1 VAEIAKEGIYERN
14 IHMMRSMF
22 AGVSGIRAHQTM
34 MDVIG
39 NNVANVNT
47 VGFKASRV
55 LFSDAL
61 SQLVRGASGGTG
73 EATGGV
79 NPQQV
84 GLGTKVAGIEMLF
97 TQGGS
102 QLTGNA
108 TDVSIQGDGFFAVRG
123 GTETLYTRAG
133 AFSFDHDGA
142 LVDGSGAIVQGWLTA
157 PNGTIDRNA
166 PVNDIRV
173 RIGQAIDPSPTTSLS
188 IRGNLSATTAVGDP
202 PVTTALDVVDGQ
214 GNNHR
219 LTFSFAKTAANTWTL
234 TGLDPAS
241 APIGTATLVFD
252 PATGL
257 MTSPTTPPSFT
268 YTPAGASAVTFTVDL
283 GAATGDS
290 RLTQFGSGSDPQAVS
305 QNGSGAGVLRSFAI
319 GSDGTLSGVY
329 SNGRSKPIAQLSVAN
344 FANPKGLIAAGDS
357 KFRRSNAA
365 GEALMGSPGIGGRG
379 ELNAGTLEMS
389 NVELAQ
395 EFTNLILAQR
405 GFQASSR
412 VITASDEMIQD
423 LVNLRR

>member
-1 VAEIAKEGIYERN
+1 
-14 IHMMRSMF
+14 MF

-47 VGFKASRV
+47 VGFKSSRV

-84 GLGTKVAGIEMLF
+84 GLGTKVAGIEMLY

-102 QLTGNA
+102 QLTGIA
-108 TDVSIQGDGFFAVRG
+108 TDVSIQGDGFFAVRT
-123 GTETLYTRAG
+123 GTETLFTRAG
-133 AFSFDHDGA
+133 SFSFDRDGA
-142 LVDGSGAIVQGWLTA
+142 LVDGSGAIVQGWLVT
-157 PNGTIDRNA
+157 PTGTIDRNA
-166 PVNDIRV
+166 PVGDIRV
-173 RIGQAIDPSPTTSLS
+173 RIGQAIDPVATSS
-188 IRGNLSATTAVGDP
+188 VTMRGNLSASTAVGDP
-202 PVTTALDVVDGQ
+202 AVTTAMDVVDGQ
-214 GNNHR
+214 GNSHR
-219 LTFSFAKTAANTWTL
+219 LTFSFTKTAANTWTMTAL
-234 TGLDPAS
+234 SPTS
-241 APIGTATLVFD
+241 TTIGTATLTFD

-257 MTSPTTPPSFT
+257 LTAPATPPSFT
-268 YTPAGASAVTFTVDL
+268 YTPAGASPVTFTVDL
-283 GAATGDS
+283 GTAAADS

-305 QNGSGAGVLRSFAI
+305 QNGSTAGVLRSFAI

-344 FANPKGLIAAGDS
+344 FANPKGLIAAGDNH
-357 KFRRSNAA
+357 FRRSNAT
-365 GEALMGSPGIGGRG
+365 GEALMGTPGVGGRG

>member
-1 VAEIAKEGIYERN
+1 
-14 IHMMRSMF
+14 MMRSMF

-84 GLGTKVAGIEMLF
+84 GLGTKVAAVEMMF
-97 TQGGS
+97 TQGAS

-108 TDVSIQGDGFFAVRG
+108 TDVSIQGDGMFAVRG

-133 AFSFDHDGA
+133 AFSFDRDGA

-166 PVNDIRV
+166 PVGDIRV
-173 RIGQAIDPSPTTSLS
+173 RIGQAIDPTPTSTLS
-188 IRGNLSATTAVGDP
+188 IRGNLSASTAVGDP
-202 PVTTALDVVDGQ
+202 PVTTAMDVVDGQ

-219 LTFSFAKTAANTWTL
+219 LTFSFAKTAANTWTM
-234 TGLDPAS
+234 TALDPTS
-241 APIGTATLVFD
+241 TSLGTATLVFD

-257 MTSPTTPPSFT
+257 MTSPAAPPSFT
-268 YTPAGASAVTFTVDL
+268 YTPPGAAAVTFKTDL
-283 GAATGDS
+283 GTAAADS
-290 RLTQFGSGSDPQAVS
+290 RLTQFGASSDAQAVS
-305 QNGSGAGVLRSFAI
+305 QDGSGAGVLRSFAI

-329 SNGRSKPIAQLSVAN
+329 SNGKSKPIAQLSVAN
-344 FANPKGLIAAGDS
+344 FANPKGLIAAGDG
-357 KFRRSNAA
+357 KFRKSNAT
-365 GEALMGSPGIGGRG
+365 GEALMGTPGVGGRG